1 MVIAHKIMKL
11 LEGVLVSVPRLKVD
25 VGDQVDLKPLRQIF
39 AEYAPLFGLRSRIE
53 KE

>member
-25 VGDQVDLKPLRQIF
+25 VGDQVDLKPLSQIF
-39 AEYAPLFGLRSRIE
+39 AKYAPLFGLRSRME